1 MFLWHRMVIRGLLQV
16 HDTVRGYPLRAFF
29 ICLFAYSTAQ
39 MDLAL
44 FGYAIPSIRA
54 EFNLSLTEVM
64 KIVSIAFLIGGCLL
78 VFISVLVDTW
88 GRLPL
93 FQFSLFGSSLLVA
106 MTGLAS
112 SVATL
117 TVLRGTSI
125 AIGGLS
131 YPITGAI
138 ITEEFPARVRGIFM
152 GLLQIGYPLGWAMAS
167 LWSMWILTEFGWR
180 HLFLVGFVSLPMVFV
195 VRHYLREP
203 ARSSASQR
211 NASIFNIFK
220 LFGSSIRYRA
230 AVLFLAQ
237 FLFVWAYA
245 ASIFLFP
252 SFLLEARGMDSFNF
266 SLLIGAGNGIGVLG
280 YILAA
285 WVGEYKLTR
294 RNTVVIW
301 TLLGAVFFQLL
312 VWRAETFSQIFFMYS
327 VMSMFFYGSA
337 AVKFAYLAEVFPTP
351 VRATAMAVCGSFA
364 VTLGSA
370 AGPYYVSLAVE
381 AWGWNLGYAMLTG
394 IPLMLAGLLYL
405 ALDSLPS
412 GLEIEEIE
420 TIYSQR

>member
-1 MFLWHRMVIRGLLQV
+1 
-16 HDTVRGYPLRAFF
+16 
-29 ICLFAYSTAQ
+29 

-167 LWSMWILTEFGWR
+167 LWSMWILTEFDWR

-312 VWRAETFSQIFFMYS
+312 VWRAETFNQIFFMYS

-420 TIYSQR
+420 TIYS

>member
-1 MFLWHRMVIRGLLQV
+1 
-16 HDTVRGYPLRAFF
+16 
-29 ICLFAYSTAQ
+29 

-312 VWRAETFSQIFFMYS
+312 VWRAETFNQIFFMYS

>member
-1 MFLWHRMVIRGLLQV
+1 
-16 HDTVRGYPLRAFF
+16 
-29 ICLFAYSTAQ
+29 
-39 MDLAL
+39 
-44 FGYAIPSIRA
+44 
-54 EFNLSLTEVM
+54 
-64 KIVSIAFLIGGCLL
+64 
-78 VFISVLVDTW
+78 
-88 GRLPL
+88 
-93 FQFSLFGSSLLVA
+93 
-106 MTGLAS
+106 
-112 SVATL
+112 
-117 TVLRGTSI
+117 
-125 AIGGLS
+125 
-131 YPITGAI
+131 
-138 ITEEFPARVRGIFM
+138 
-152 GLLQIGYPLGWAMAS
+152 
-167 LWSMWILTEFGWR
+167 
-180 HLFLVGFVSLPMVFV
+180 
-195 VRHYLREP
+195 
-203 ARSSASQR
+203 
-211 NASIFNIFK
+211 
-220 LFGSSIRYRA
+220 
-230 AVLFLAQ
+230 
-237 FLFVWAYA
+237 
-245 ASIFLFP
+245 
-252 SFLLEARGMDSFNF
+252 MDSFNF

-285 WVGEYKLTR
+285 WIGEYKLTR

-312 VWRAETFSQIFFMYS
+312 VWRAETFGQIFFMYS

-381 AWGWNLGYAMLTG
+381 AWGWNLGYATLTG

>member
-16 HDTVRGYPLRAFF
+16 HDSVRGYPLRAFF

-78 VFISVLVDTW
+78 VFISVFIDTW

-112 SVATL
+112 SVAAL

-131 YPITGAI
+131 YPVTGAI

-180 HLFLVGFVSLPMVFV
+180 YLFLVGFVSLPMVFV
-195 VRHYLREP
+195 VRHFLREP
-203 ARSSASQR
+203 PRSAASQR

-230 AVLFLAQ
+230 AVLFSAQ

-245 ASIFLFP
+245 ASIF
-252 SFLLEARGMDSFNF
+252 
-266 SLLIGAGNGIGVLG
+266 
-280 YILAA
+280 
-285 WVGEYKLTR
+285 GEYKLTR

-301 TLLGAVFFQLL
+301 TLLGAGFFQLL
-312 VWRAETFSQIFFMYS
+312 VWRAETFGQIFFMYS